1 MIEQSGRIVYGSGP
15 RGYSGY
21 PSSGLRVNSQLG
33 APVRPIVSEVF
44 GSRASLIRAGYLIMK
59 LTSNT
64 ILITGGGSGLGYEI
78 PKKLTAL
85 GKKILITGPD
95 QSNMDREKAAFPKM
109 PTFRI

>member
-33 APVRPIVSEVF
+33 APVRSIVSEVF
-44 GSRASLIRAGYLIMK
+44 GSRASLIRAGYSIMK

-64 ILITGGGSGLGYEI
+64 ILITGGCRAIGFYLT
-78 PKKLTAL
+78 KKITAL
-85 GKKILITGPD
+85 VNTILLTGRD
-95 QSNMDREKAAFPKM
+95 QSK
-109 PTFRI
+109 I